1 MKTSSLFRSAI
12 FTFLM
17 SGIVSLFPVR
27 ITFAAGAV
35 NTQAAVQKKST
46 KPAKVDVDLTKLS
59 ATMVYAEVFNI
70 LSNGYK
76 YDGKTVRMR
85 GAFSTSEA
93 EDDDGQPIRK
103 YRCVIKDATACCAQ
117 GIEFAMRDKQ
127 LAWPADFPKTN
138 STVTVVGR
146 FYCDMH
152 DASVI
157 TVVDG
162 VFEP

>member
-1 MKTSSLFRSAI
+1 MKTSSFFRFAL

-17 SGIVSLFPVR
+17 SGIVSLFSVR
-27 ITFAAGAV
+27 MTLAAEAGSAQV
-35 NTQAAVQKKST
+35 ALQKKPA
-46 KPAKVDVDLTKLS
+46 KPAKVDVDLTRLS
-59 ATMVYAEVFNI
+59 TTMVYAEVFNI

-93 EDDDGQPIRK
+93 EDDDGQPVRK
-103 YRCVIKDATACCAQ
+103 FRCIVRDATACCAQ
-117 GIEFAMRDKQ
+117 GIEFTMRDKQ
-127 LAWPADFPKTN
+127 LVWPADFPKTN